1 MIQYSPITLEEA
13 VNEVLLRLG
22 QFRTATNLDRQTVEL
37 FVNKSRREV
46 LIKTLPYKDWGYITH
61 VPIQHLGV
69 QGQAGGVPRNFIR
82 MVRVVLNGL
91 GLNAEARYADPREF
105 FTLSDIRSGQRWNQA
120 TYRNPVYTLWGG
132 DYTTTRGLV
141 FYAAPFATYIPAVG
155 AIAQV
160 GVSNLSGT
168 AECYCGYDDVTQPT
182 DRLRIPAEFE
192 NLVVTGAVARCLQK
206 LGETARLVEVQ
217 KKSMDEQMRLRSL
230 FAEKT
235 ETERIGLE
243 SRGDEPMKLGAQ

>member
-13 VNEVLLRLG
+13 VNETLLRLG
-22 QFRTATNLDRQTVEL
+22 QFRTAVNLDRQTVEL

-46 LIKTLPYKDWGYITH
+46 LTKTLPYKDWGYITH
-61 VPIQHLGV
+61 VPIQHLGE
-69 QGQAGGVPRNFIR
+69 QGQAGGVPKNFIR
-82 MVRVVLNGL
+82 MVRVVLSGL
-91 GLNAEARYADPREF
+91 GVNAEARYADPREF
-105 FTLSDIRSGQRWNQA
+105 FTLSDVRSGQSWNRG
-120 TYRNPVYTLWGG
+120 THRNPVYTLWGG
-132 DYTTTRGLV
+132 VAPARGIV
-141 FYAAPFATYIPAVG
+141 FYSAPTA
-155 AIAQV
+155 
-160 GVSNLSGT
+160 LSGT
-168 AECYCGYDDVTQPT
+168 AECYCGFEDAVQPT

-217 KKSMDEQMRLRSL
+217 KKSQDEQMRLRSL

-243 SRGDEPMKLGAQ
+243 AHDDEPMRFGGQQ